1 MFKKVLV
8 ANRGEIACRV
18 LRTLRRLGIGS
29 VAVYHFVDR
38 DAPHVRMADEAIEL
52 VGPTP
57 VAAYL
62 DGAQILAKGRGV
74 DAIHPGYGFL
84 SENAAFADACAAAG
98 VTFIGPSAEAMRL
111 LGDKIRS
118 RELAA
123 KAGARISREMSIDEA
138 TEFPLLIKA
147 SAGGGGKGMKVV
159 RSRDELAAQVAL
171 ATSEAERYFGDARV
185 YVEKLIERP
194 RHVEVQILG
203 DGRGNVVAVGT
214 RDCSIQRRY
223 QKIIEEGPAVG
234 IPDGLVDDALKIAA
248 AAKYG
253 NAGTVEFIVAPDGAY
268 QFLEV
273 NTRLQV
279 EHPVT
284 EATSGLELVE
294 EQLKLAAGGALPSVG
309 LPRGHAIECRIC
321 AEEPEHDF
329 RPATGRIGV
338 LRLPEKAR
346 VDSGVIEGQDVTAA
360 FDSLLMKVIVHEQTR
375 GRALSAMARALK
387 ELTILGVATNVDFL
401 TRVITSEPM
410 FEGALHTGFLT
421 EHAFPAPATPPAAYA
436 AALLADSDFRRS
448 AFEVPTFYASL
459 GGFRN

>member
-18 LRTLRRLGIGS
+18 LRTLRRLGIAS
-29 VAVYHFVDR
+29 TAVYHFVDR
-38 DAPHVRMADEAIEL
+38 DAPHVTLADEAIEL
-52 VGPTP
+52 VGPSP

-62 DGAQILAKGRGV
+62 DGAQILAKAAGV

-84 SENAAFADACAAAG
+84 SENAAFAEACAAANI
-98 VTFIGPSAEAMRL
+98 VFIGPSAEAMRL
-111 LGDKIRS
+111 LGDKLRS
-118 RELAA
+118 RELATSV
-123 KAGARISREMSIDEA
+123 GARVSRELALDEA
-138 TEFPLLIKA
+138 EDFPLLVKA
-147 SAGGGGKGMKVV
+147 SAGGGGKGMKIV
-159 RSRDELAAQVAL
+159 RTRDELAAQVAL
-171 ATSEAERYFGDARV
+171 ARSEAERYFGDSRV
-185 YVEKLIERP
+185 YLEKLIERP

-203 DGRGNVVAVGT
+203 DGRGNVVAAGT

-223 QKIIEEGPAVG
+223 QKIIEEGPAANV
-234 IPDGLVDDALKIAA
+234 PDGLVDDALKIAA
-248 AAKYG
+248 AARYG
-253 NAGTVEFIVAPDGAY
+253 NAGTVEFIVAPDGGY

-294 EQLKLAAGGALPSVG
+294 QQLIIAAGGALPAIGPS
-309 LPRGHAIECRIC
+309 RGHAIECRIC

-338 LRLPEKAR
+338 LRLPSRAR
-346 VDSGVIEGQDVTAA
+346 VDGGVREGQDVTAA

-375 GRALSAMARALK
+375 SHALKAMGRALK
-387 ELTILGVATNVDFL
+387 ELVILGVATNIDFL

-410 FEGALHTGFLT
+410 LEGDLHTGFLV
-421 EHAFPAPATPPAAYA
+421 EHRFPVPPTPPAAIA
-436 AALLADSDFRRS
+436 AAQLADAEFRRS
-448 AFEVPTFYASL
+448 AFDVPAFYASL